1 MTEEKKTSMVDILK
15 AAQEAK
21 NKKNGV
27 LEKQSKEQK
36 GPKVNSKGFG
46 APTVVRRTGRGG

>member
-1 MTEEKKTSMVDILK
+1 MSDEKKTSMVDILK

-27 LEKQSKEQK
+27 VEKQSKEQK
-36 GPKVNSKGFG
+36 GPKVNNKGFG
-46 APTVVRRTGRGG
+46 GPTVVRRTGRGG